1 MPVIKVKNL
10 TKTFSTKVKEK
21 GLKGSIDSFF
31 KPKYKITQAVN
42 KISFEIEKGE
52 SVAFIG
58 PNGAGKSTT
67 LKMLTGILY
76 PTSGELEVL
85 GFNPQDER
93 KKLAFQLGSVF
104 GQKSQLWYHLPP
116 IDTYELFANIYNLDK
131 QVFEKRL
138 KKLVKQFDVKDL
150 LQTPVRKLSLG
161 QRMRCELVAAMLH
174 NPKVLLLDEPTIG
187 LDLISKKNLRQIIK
201 EINEKEGITIILTSH
216 DLADIETVCNR
227 IVIINNG
234 KIIYDNNIE
243 ELKHTYLK
251 NKIVKI
257 QLGEEPTHNMKG
269 PGIKIASQDNYV
281 ITYEINTEK
290 IKIQDFINQ
299 SLKHHKNIKD
309 IAVLETP
316 IEDIIEE
323 IYNKK

>member
-1 MPVIKVKNL
+1 
-10 TKTFSTKVKEK
+10 
-21 GLKGSIDSFF
+21 
-31 KPKYKITQAVN
+31 
-42 KISFEIEKGE
+42 
-52 SVAFIG
+52 
-58 PNGAGKSTT
+58 
-67 LKMLTGILY
+67 MLTGILY

-85 GFNPQDER
+85 GFNPQEER
-93 KKLAFQLGSVF
+93 KKLTFQLGSVF

-138 KKLVKQFDVKDL
+138 KKLVKRFDVKDL

-257 QLGEEPTHNMKG
+257 QLGEEPTQNMKG
-269 PGIKIASQDNYV
+269 PGIKITSQDNYV

-290 IKIQDFINQ
+290 IKIQDFINK